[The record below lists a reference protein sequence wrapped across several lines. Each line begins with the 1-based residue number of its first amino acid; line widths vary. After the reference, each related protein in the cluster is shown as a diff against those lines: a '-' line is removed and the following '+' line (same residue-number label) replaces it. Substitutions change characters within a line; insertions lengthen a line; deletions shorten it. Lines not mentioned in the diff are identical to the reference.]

1 MCDTSSLDPL
11 LSEYGALLR
20 SATDLMDHYLGL
32 KRRNRDIKPI
42 KVGPRKAGCWVLA
55 VIVMLG
61 VCWCRLWRER

>member
-1 MCDTSSLDPL
+1 MCDTASLDPL

-42 KVGPRKAGCWVLA
+42 KVGPRMTRC
-55 VIVMLG
+55 
-61 VCWCRLWRER
+61 